1 MLLLRNIYTTKHLA
15 IAGRVAMPPN
25 HSAANGATSVSNPGP
40 VPVAEV
46 GPHPSHI
53 QVAKP
58 FLFQQQLQSQLV
70 AIGTNP
76 TREDIVRL
84 HGVQWINEVRTALQ
98 LYVWDV

>member
-1 MLLLRNIYTTKHLA
+1 MKVLPFQPADLPTILLPH
-15 IAGRVAMPPN
+15 VAPNMPPN
-25 HSAANGATSVSNPGP
+25 HPASNGISSVTNPGP
-40 VPVAEV
+40 VPAAEV

-58 FLFQQQLQSQLV
+58 FLFQQQLQNHLV
-70 AIGTNP
+70 ALGINP

-98 LYVWDV
+98 L